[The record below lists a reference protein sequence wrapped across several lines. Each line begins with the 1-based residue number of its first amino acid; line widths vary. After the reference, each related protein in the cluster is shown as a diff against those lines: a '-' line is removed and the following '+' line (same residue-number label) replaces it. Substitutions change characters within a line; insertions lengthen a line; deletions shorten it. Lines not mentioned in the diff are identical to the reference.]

1 MSLRLTKSDL
11 SPDYSR
17 TLSKSDFSYSTDD
30 LLIKGKYNSLSR
42 PRLGYSIPK
51 SGTKKA
57 HRRNNLKRIIREPF
71 RLRVE
76 HLPKMDFIV
85 IITKDKPELS
95 LKRCIEE
102 GFEKSKI
109 PLSRKLLQ

>member
-1 MSLRLTKSDL
+1 MSLRLTN
-11 SPDYSR
+11 YSL
-17 TLSKSDFSYSTDD
+17 TLNKSDFSYSTDG
-30 LLIKGKYNSLSR
+30 LLIKGKYNFLSR

-51 SGTKKA
+51 RGTKKA
-57 HRRNNLKRIIREPF
+57 HRRNNLKRIIKETF

-95 LKRCIEE
+95 LKRYIEE

-109 PLSRKLLQ
+109 SAT